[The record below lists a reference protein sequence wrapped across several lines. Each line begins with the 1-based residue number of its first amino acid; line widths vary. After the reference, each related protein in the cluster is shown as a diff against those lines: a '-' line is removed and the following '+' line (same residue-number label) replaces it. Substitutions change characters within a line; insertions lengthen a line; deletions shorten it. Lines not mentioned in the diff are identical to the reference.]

1 YTSKPLPC
9 INTQQLAAKISSK
22 DQHAL
27 VVHKQHGRMPPL
39 ILSLY
44 KIVEPF
50 HRYLAKSY
58 RETYA
63 IFQAWIKLT
72 YC

>member
-1 YTSKPLPC
+1 MLLSQYYPTKVCML
-9 INTQQLAAKISSK
+9 LA
-22 DQHAL
+22 
-27 VVHKQHGRMPPL
+27 VHKQHGRMPPL

-63 IFQAWIKLT
+63 IFQAWIKLI